1 MESGVGRG
9 SGYSGVSPSK
19 MDKKNLAGVQVFD
32 TVPLLSAATVVCA
45 VAHREGCAGKHHA
58 QMKLGSEFRGFG
70 QYMAVGIQMIV
81 TTSVIADIGW
91 WLDRRTG
98 REPLFLTIFFLLGA
112 LGGIA
117 VVWRA
122 VYQCGGKDGK

>member
-1 MESGVGRG
+1 
-9 SGYSGVSPSK
+9 
-19 MDKKNLAGVQVFD
+19 
-32 TVPLLSAATVVCA
+32 
-45 VAHREGCAGKHHA
+45 
-58 QMKLGSEFRGFG
+58 MKLGSEFRGFG

-81 TTSVIADIGW
+81 TTSIIAAIGW

-112 LGGIA
+112 LAGMA

-122 VYQCGGKDGK
+122 VYQDSSNKKK